1 MDLLYVSIIV
11 LLILAAVMFA
21 LLIVRIEMDSSSP
34 EDVLS
39 QIAVWAVEV
48 AVSVGQGGGESAVE
62 GDAAAAASLSG
73 SVRRRSVFLA
83 SGIPP
88 LFGRRGRSGECGG

>member
-39 QIAVWAVEV
+39 QIAVGAVEV
-48 AVSVGQGGGESAVE
+48 
-62 GDAAAAASLSG
+62 L
-73 SVRRRSVFLA
+73 LA
-83 SGIPP
+83 
-88 LFGRRGRSGECGG
+88 

>member
-48 AVSVGQGGGESAVE
+48 
-62 GDAAAAASLSG
+62 L
-73 SVRRRSVFLA
+73 LA
-83 SGIPP
+83 
-88 LFGRRGRSGECGG
+88 